1 MWGCRDLENCAYA
14 VVDEL
19 GQGKVILLL
28 GARFSESESSK
39 DERRKLG
46 TNILLYHFEIL
57 FWKGG
62 EGYDDDVF
70 EKGGKRW
77 GEGRG
82 LRGKVEVT
90 VEEDIEDECVLEG

>member
-1 MWGCRDLENCAYA
+1 MQWSMSSAREKWFSCWGRGSVSASQAKTSEENLE
-14 VVDEL
+14 
-19 GQGKVILLL
+19 Q
-28 GARFSESESSK
+28 
-39 DERRKLG
+39 
-46 TNILLYHFEIL
+46 ILLYHFEIL